1 MPLHTQSP
9 LDSKHW
15 KALET
20 LSGKDYDL
28 KLLFALNSH
37 RFKDFSIHSDDFSS
51 GLFQKLTR
59 YRSFRSLNTLSKR
72 GWFG

>member
-37 RFKDFSIHSDDFSS
+37 RFKDFSIHSDDF
-51 GLFQKLTR
+51 LVD
-59 YRSFRSLNTLSKR
+59 YSKNLLDIEVLDHLIHLAKEAK
-72 GWFG
+72 